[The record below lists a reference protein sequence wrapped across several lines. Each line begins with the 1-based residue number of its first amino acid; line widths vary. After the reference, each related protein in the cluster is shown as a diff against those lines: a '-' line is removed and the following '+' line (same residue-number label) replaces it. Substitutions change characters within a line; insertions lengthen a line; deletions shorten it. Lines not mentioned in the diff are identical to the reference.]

1 MCQNTYTYPL
11 RFILFYVNSFIFKW
25 DLIKLIFPTYVL
37 LPRLDRH
44 QLIEQILKF
53 QLTTTLLCSLSCE
66 SCSPEKIPPREKEKS
81 LKRAEKKREK
91 RYTSFLDLRVSRSP
105 FAFRYRLATPSPYFC
120 IFSDHEAVGVERGV
134 ALAQSPPV
142 QHLSWERKVRKVCK
156 SSGFYMQWPVFLV
169 LTRLASPRTLILW
182 DSELVAVKLQ
192 PDSFLPEPATLRDR
206 VTFRLQI
213 IQLIGFISPS
223 CAYLFGYKI

>member
-53 QLTTTLLCSLSCE
+53 QLTITLLCSLSCE

-81 LKRAEKKREK
+81 LKRAEKKERK
-91 RYTSFLDLRVSRSP
+91 DIRRFQT
-105 FAFRYRLATPSPYFC
+105 FAFPVLPLLSAIAQPPPLPTFV
-120 IFSDHEAVGVERGV
+120 FS
-134 ALAQSPPV
+134 LT
-142 QHLSWERKVRKVCK
+142 
-156 SSGFYMQWPVFLV
+156 
-169 LTRLASPRTLILW
+169 TRLWGWRGGLLSPN
-182 DSELVAVKLQ
+182 
-192 PDSFLPEPATLRDR
+192 LPQYNIFPESA
-206 VTFRLQI
+206 
-213 IQLIGFISPS
+213 
-223 CAYLFGYKI
+223 K

>member
-53 QLTTTLLCSLSCE
+53 QLTITLLCSLSCE

-81 LKRAEKKREK
+81 LKRAEKK
-91 RYTSFLDLRVSRSP
+91 
-105 FAFRYRLATPSPYFC
+105 
-120 IFSDHEAVGVERGV
+120 
-134 ALAQSPPV
+134 
-142 QHLSWERKVRKVCK
+142 ERKDIRR
-156 SSGFYMQWPVFLV
+156 F
-169 LTRLASPRTLILW
+169 
-182 DSELVAVKLQ
+182 
-192 PDSFLPEPATLRDR
+192 
-206 VTFRLQI
+206 
-213 IQLIGFISPS
+213 
-223 CAYLFGYKI
+223 